1 MIEQPAY
8 IIEFLDSIF
17 SYGTFWVYLVLFAAC
32 FIENLFPPFPGDS
45 FVIAAGGLVAL
56 QRLDLTFAAVTILVG
71 GISSVML
78 LYYFGAGYG
87 RRYFEE
93 KDYKYFS
100 VKDIELMEIRL
111 LKYGAMIL
119 VVSRFLVGI
128 RSAVAVAAG
137 VGRYPALNMFFYS
150 TISYFLFTFVLMYL
164 AIETVENFDIIM
176 SFVEKYNLI
185 VWPMMIIAVSSYI
198 LIKYLKFKR
207 EGE

>member
-1 MIEQPAY
+1 MIEQPVY
-8 IIEFLDSIF
+8 ITEFLDSIF

-56 QRLDLTFAAVTILVG
+56 QRLDLSLTAVTIMSAGV
-71 GISSVML
+71 SSVML
-78 LYYFGAGYG
+78 LYYFGLTYG

-111 LKYGAMIL
+111 LKWGAL
-119 VVSRFLVGI
+119 VLVISRFLVGI

-164 AIETVENFDIIM
+164 AIETVENFEVIM
-176 SFVEKYNLI
+176 SFLEKYNMI
-185 VWPMMIIAVSSYI
+185 VWPLMIISVSWYI
-198 LIKYLKFKR
+198 LIRYLRFKR

>member
-17 SYGTFWVYLVLFAAC
+17 SFGTFWVYLVLFAAC

-45 FVIAAGGLVAL
+45 FIIAAGGLVAL
-56 QRLDLTFAAVTILVG
+56 QRLDLTLTAATILVG
-71 GISSVML
+71 GVSSVML

-87 RRYFEE
+87 RRYFQK

-100 VKDIELMEIRL
+100 VKDIELMEVRL
-111 LKYGAMIL
+111 LKYGAIVL
-119 VVSRFLVGI
+119 VISRFLVGI

-164 AIETVENFDIIM
+164 AIETVENFDVIIQFM
-176 SFVEKYNLI
+176 DKYNLI
-185 VWPMMIIAVSSYI
+185 VWPIMIMAVFSYI
-198 LIKYLKFKR
+198 LTKYVKFKR
-207 EGE
+207 EDA

>member
-17 SYGTFWVYLVLFAAC
+17 SYGAFWVYLVLFTAC

-45 FVIAAGGLVAL
+45 FIIAAGGLVAL

-87 RRYFEE
+87 RRYFQE

-100 VKDIELMEIRL
+100 VKDIELMEVRL
-111 LKYGAMIL
+111 LKYGAL
-119 VVSRFLVGI
+119 VLVISRFLVGI
-128 RSAVAVAAG
+128 RSAVAIAAS

-164 AIETVENFDIIM
+164 AIQTVENFDVIM
-176 SFVEKYNLI
+176 QFSDKYNLI
-185 VWPMMIIAVSSYI
+185 VWPMMIIAVASYI
-198 LIKYLKFKR
+198 LTKYLKFKR
-207 EGE
+207 EGA

>member
-45 FVIAAGGLVAL
+45 FIIAAGGLVAL
-56 QRLDLTFAAVTILVG
+56 QRLDLTLTAATILAG
-71 GISSVML
+71 GVSSVML

-87 RRYFEE
+87 RRYFQE

-100 VKDIELMEIRL
+100 VKDIELMEVRL
-111 LKYGAMIL
+111 LKYGAL
-119 VVSRFLVGI
+119 VLVISRFLVGI

-164 AIETVENFDIIM
+164 AIQTVENFDIIM
-176 SFVEKYNLI
+176 QFMDKYNMI

-198 LIKYLKFKR
+198 LIKYLKFKK
-207 EGE
+207 EGA

>member
-17 SYGTFWVYLVLFAAC
+17 SFGTFWVYLVLFVAC

-45 FVIAAGGLVAL
+45 FIIAAGGLVAL
-56 QRLDLTFAAVTILVG
+56 QRLDLTLTAATIMVG
-71 GISSVML
+71 GVSSVML

-87 RRYFEE
+87 RRYFQE

-100 VKDIELMEIRL
+100 VKDIELMEVRL
-111 LKYGAMIL
+111 LKYGAL
-119 VVSRFLVGI
+119 VLVISRFLVGI

-164 AIETVENFDIIM
+164 AIQTVENFDIIM
-176 SFVEKYNLI
+176 QIMEKYNLI
-185 VWPMMIIAVSSYI
+185 VWPIMLIAVSSYI
-198 LIKYLKFKR
+198 LTKYVKFKR
-207 EGE
+207 EDA